1 MDDIE
6 DLEIEIAQLE
16 DENASLLRQRNAWRR
31 LADDAVAVI
40 RDRENARPQAIIKVL
55 ETFKQLDA

>member
-6 DLEIEIAQLE
+6 DLEVEIAQLE

-40 RDRENARPQAIIKVL
+40 RDRENARPQAIIKVI